1 MGDATTAR
9 IRKFLGVMNG
19 TMRSLVTASI
29 AIILFSCGGSAPE
42 PKTTDNTAK
51 PATSADAK
59 PAGGA
64 DDAAKKTAAVEKLTA
79 DEASKGACDAAH
91 QAAVDKLLAD
101 VEAGMKGKTDEDGK
115 PVTLQLV
122 GKKVL
127 ALGPNAKSFEM
138 SVTGRGTEVHVMGY
152 GAKELSM
159 DVLVGKEP
167 ATTMRSPLVAKGT
180 ALDVANVG
188 KLDAQYDSRQVN
200 MKPGQPIVVKVTG
213 QGCAGIISFLKQ

>member
-1 MGDATTAR
+1 
-9 IRKFLGVMNG
+9 MNG
-19 TMRSLVTASI
+19 AMRSLVTASI
-29 AIILFSCGGSAPE
+29 ALLLVSCGGSSPE
-42 PKTTDNTAK
+42 PKTTETTAK
-51 PATSADAK
+51 PAPSEGAK

-64 DDAAKKTAAVEKLTA
+64 DDSAKKAAAVEKMTA
-79 DEASKGACDAAH
+79 DEASKGACDGSH

-101 VEAGMKGKTDEDGK
+101 VEASMKGKTDDDGK
-115 PVTLQLV
+115 PVNVQVV

-127 ALGPNAKSFEM
+127 ALGSNAKSFEM
-138 SVTGRGTEVHVMGY
+138 TVTGRGTEVHVMGF

-167 ATTMRSPLVAKGT
+167 ATTMRSALVAKGM

-188 KLDAQYDSRQVN
+188 KVDAQYDSRQVN

>member
-1 MGDATTAR
+1 
-9 IRKFLGVMNG
+9 
-19 TMRSLVTASI
+19 MRSLVAASF
-29 AIILFSCGGSAPE
+29 ASLLFSFCVSCGGSNPE
-42 PKTTDNTAK
+42 PKTTETAAK
-51 PATSADAK
+51 PSSSGDAK

-64 DDAAKKTAAVEKLTA
+64 DDAAKKAAAVEKMTA
-79 DEASKGACDAAH
+79 DEAKSGTCDAAN

-101 VEAGMKGKTDEDGK
+101 VEASMKGKTDDDGK
-115 PVTLQLV
+115 PVTMQLV

-138 SVTGRGTEVHVMGY
+138 SVTGRGTEVHVMGF

-167 ATTMRSPLVAKGT
+167 ATTMRSTLVAKGM
-180 ALDVANVG
+180 ALEVANVG
-188 KLDAQYDSRQVN
+188 KVDGQYDSRQVN

>member
-1 MGDATTAR
+1 
-9 IRKFLGVMNG
+9 
-19 TMRSLVTASI
+19 MRSLVTGSI
-29 AIILFSCGGSAPE
+29 ALLLISCGGSSPE
-42 PKTTDNTAK
+42 PKTEGTAK

-59 PAGGA
+59 PAGGG
-64 DDAAKKTAAVEKLTA
+64 DDAAKKSAAVEKLTA
-79 DEASKGACDAAH
+79 DEASKGACDASH
-91 QAAVDKLLAD
+91 QAAVDKLLAEI
-101 VEAGMKGKTDEDGK
+101 EASMKGKTDEEGK

-127 ALGPNAKSFEM
+127 ALGSNAKSFEM
-138 SVTGRGTEVHVMGY
+138 SVTGRGTEVHVMGF

-167 ATTMRSPLVAKGT
+167 ATTMRSSLVAKGT

-188 KLDAQYDSRQVN
+188 KVDAQYDSRQVN

>member
-1 MGDATTAR
+1 MS
-9 IRKFLGVMNG
+9 M
-19 TMRSLVTASI
+19 
-29 AIILFSCGGSAPE
+29 SCGGSSPE
-42 PKTTDNTAK
+42 PKTAETSAK
-51 PATSADAK
+51 PASTGEAK

-64 DDAAKKTAAVEKLTA
+64 DDAAKKAAAVEKMTA
-79 DEASKGACDAAH
+79 DEAKSGTCDAAN

-101 VEAGMKGKTDEDGK
+101 VEASMKGKTDDDGK
-115 PVTLQLV
+115 PVTMQLV

-138 SVTGRGTEVHVMGY
+138 SVTGRGTEVHVMGF

-167 ATTMRSPLVAKGT
+167 ATTMRSTLVAKGM

-188 KLDAQYDSRQVN
+188 KVDAQYDSRQVN

>member
-1 MGDATTAR
+1 M
-9 IRKFLGVMNG
+9 
-19 TMRSLVTASI
+19 
-29 AIILFSCGGSAPE
+29 
-42 PKTTDNTAK
+42 
-51 PATSADAK
+51 
-59 PAGGA
+59 
-64 DDAAKKTAAVEKLTA
+64 TA
-79 DEASKGACDAAH
+79 DEAKSGTCDAAN

-101 VEAGMKGKTDEDGK
+101 VEASMKGKTDDDGK
-115 PVTLQLV
+115 PVTMQLV

-138 SVTGRGTEVHVMGY
+138 SVTGRGTEVHVMGF

-167 ATTMRSPLVAKGT
+167 ATTMRSTLVAKGM

-188 KLDAQYDSRQVN
+188 KVDAQYDSRQVN

-213 QGCAGIISFLKQ
+213 QGCAGIISFLNQ

>member
-1 MGDATTAR
+1 
-9 IRKFLGVMNG
+9 
-19 TMRSLVTASI
+19 MRSLVTASF
-29 AIILFSCGGSAPE
+29 ASLLFFCASCGGSNPE
-42 PKTTDNTAK
+42 PKATATTAK
-51 PATSADAK
+51 PASTGEAK

-64 DDAAKKTAAVEKLTA
+64 DDAAKKAAAVDKMTA
-79 DEASKGACDAAH
+79 DEAKSGTCDPAN

-101 VEAGMKGKTDEDGK
+101 VEASMKGKTDEDGK

-127 ALGPNAKSFEM
+127 ALGANAKSFEM
-138 SVTGRGTEVHVMGY
+138 SVTGRGTEVHVMGF

-159 DVLVGKEP
+159 DVLVGKDP
-167 ATTMRSPLVAKGT
+167 ATTMRSTLVAKGV

-188 KLDAQYDSRQVN
+188 KVDAQYDSRQVN

>member
-1 MGDATTAR
+1 M
-9 IRKFLGVMNG
+9 
-19 TMRSLVTASI
+19 
-29 AIILFSCGGSAPE
+29 
-42 PKTTDNTAK
+42 
-51 PATSADAK
+51 TS
-59 PAGGA
+59 
-64 DDAAKKTAAVEKLTA
+64 
-79 DEASKGACDAAH
+79 DEAKSGSCDPAN

-101 VEAGMKGKTDEDGK
+101 VEASMKGKTDEDGK
-115 PVTLQLV
+115 PVTMQLV

-127 ALGPNAKSFEM
+127 ALGPSAKSFEM
-138 SVTGRGTEVHVMGY
+138 SVTGRGTEVHVMGF

-167 ATTMRSPLVAKGT
+167 ATTMRSTLVAKGT

-188 KLDAQYDSRQVN
+188 KVDAQYDSRQVN

>member
-1 MGDATTAR
+1 
-9 IRKFLGVMNG
+9 
-19 TMRSLVTASI
+19 MRSLVTGSI
-29 AIILFSCGGSAPE
+29 ALCLLSCGGSSPE
-42 PKTTDNTAK
+42 PKATDTTAK
-51 PATSADAK
+51 PAASADAK

-64 DDAAKKTAAVEKLTA
+64 EDSAKKAAAVEKMTA
-79 DEASKGACDAAH
+79 DEAKSGTCDPSN

-101 VEAGMKGKTDEDGK
+101 VEASMKGKTDDDGK
-115 PVTLQLV
+115 PVTMQLV

-127 ALGPNAKSFEM
+127 ALGSNAKSFEM
-138 SVTGRGTEVHVMGY
+138 SVTGRGTEVHVMGF

-167 ATTMRSPLVAKGT
+167 ATTMRSTLVAKGM
-180 ALDVANVG
+180 ALDVTNVG
-188 KLDAQYDSRQVN
+188 KVDAQYDSRQVN

>member
-1 MGDATTAR
+1 
-9 IRKFLGVMNG
+9 
-19 TMRSLVTASI
+19 MRSLVTGSI
-29 AIILFSCGGSAPE
+29 ALLLLSCGGSSPE
-42 PKTTDNTAK
+42 PKTTDTAK
-51 PATSADAK
+51 PAATTTDAK
-59 PAGGA
+59 PAASGE
-64 DDAAKKTAAVEKLTA
+64 DAAKKAAAVEKMTG
-79 DEASKGACDAAH
+79 DEAKSGTCDPAN

-101 VEAGMKGKTDEDGK
+101 VEASMKGKTDDDGK
-115 PVTLQLV
+115 PVTMQLV

-138 SVTGRGTEVHVMGY
+138 TVSGRGTEVHVMGF

-167 ATTMRSPLVAKGT
+167 ATTMRSTLVAKGM

-188 KLDAQYDSRQVN
+188 KVDAQYDSRQVN

-213 QGCAGIISFLKQ
+213 QGCAGIISFLRQ

>member
-1 MGDATTAR
+1 MD
-9 IRKFLGVMNG
+9 G
-19 TMRSLVTASI
+19 TMRSLVTLSI
-29 AIILFSCGGSAPE
+29 ALLLVSCGGSSPD
-42 PKTTDNTAK
+42 PKTADGAK
-51 PATSADAK
+51 PAPTT
-59 PAGGA
+59 GA
-64 DDAAKKTAAVEKLTA
+64 ESKAAPDDSAKKAAAIEKITA
-79 DEASKGACDAAH
+79 DEAKSGNCDASL

-101 VEAGMKGKTDEDGK
+101 VETSMKGKTDDDGK

-127 ALGPNAKSFEM
+127 ALGPNAKQFEM
-138 SVTGRGTEVHVMGY
+138 SVTGRGTEVHVMGF
-152 GAKELSM
+152 GAKEISM

-167 ATTMRSPLVAKGT
+167 ATTMRSALVAKGM

-188 KLDAQYDSRQVN
+188 KVDAQYDSRQVN

>member
-1 MGDATTAR
+1 
-9 IRKFLGVMNG
+9 
-19 TMRSLVTASI
+19 MRSLVTAPI
-29 AIILFSCGGSAPE
+29 ALILLSCGGSSPE
-42 PKTTDNTAK
+42 PKTTETTAK
-51 PATSADAK
+51 PATTAEAK
-59 PAGGA
+59 PAGG
-64 DDAAKKTAAVEKLTA
+64 DDSAKRAAAIEKMTT
-79 DEASKGACDAAH
+79 DEAKSGACDPAN

-101 VEAGMKGKTDEDGK
+101 VEASMKGKTDEDGK
-115 PVTLQLV
+115 PVTMQLV

-138 SVTGRGTEVHVMGY
+138 SVTGRGTEVHVMGF

-167 ATTMRSPLVAKGT
+167 ATTMRSTLVAKGM

-188 KLDAQYDSRQVN
+188 KVDAQYDSRQVN